1 MAITVEFVGGPAD
14 GTTYSLPTLK
24 PTFEFIVQG
33 DISPFD
39 NPYDDNIEINHLI
52 ATYELRL
59 GTAMDMSGVSD
70 VARYVY
76 IGQESF
82 V

>member
-14 GTTYSLPTLK
+14 GTTYSVPTLK

-39 NPYDDNIEINHLI
+39 NPYDDTAVLDHLI
-52 ATYELRL
+52 ATYELEL

-70 VARYVY
+70 VARYIY
-76 IGQESF
+76 IGQESS